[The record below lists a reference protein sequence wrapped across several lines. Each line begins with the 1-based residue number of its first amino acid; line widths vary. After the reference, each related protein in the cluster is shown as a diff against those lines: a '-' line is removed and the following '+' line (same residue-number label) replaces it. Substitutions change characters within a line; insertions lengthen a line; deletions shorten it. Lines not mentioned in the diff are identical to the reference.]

1 MTEIMKGAELI
12 LQASK
17 TKSIYPMVSV
27 GFGYRGSWGE
37 ISRLKKNGQGLF
49 SVLSGLSLWLCLLK

>member
-49 SVLSGLSLWLCLLK
+49 SVLSGLSL